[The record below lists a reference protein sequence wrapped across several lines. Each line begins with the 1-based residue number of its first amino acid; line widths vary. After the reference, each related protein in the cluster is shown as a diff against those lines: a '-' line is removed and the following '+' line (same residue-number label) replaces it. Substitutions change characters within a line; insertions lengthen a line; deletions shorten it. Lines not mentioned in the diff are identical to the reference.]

1 MPFTRLVYRV
11 HAVQRMA
18 QRNISAAE
26 VRHVLATGRVIED
39 YPNDTPYPSYL
50 MLGWVGTRPL
60 HVVAADNATDQETI
74 VITVYEP
81 DPRQWTPDFARRK
94 P

>member
-1 MPFTRLVYRV
+1 M
-11 HAVQRMA
+11 HALQWMA

-26 VRHVLATGRVIED
+26 LRHVLATGRVIED
-39 YPNDTPYPSYL
+39 YPNDTPCPSYL
-50 MLGWVGTRPL
+50 MLGWIGTRPL
-60 HVVAADNATDQETI
+60 HVVAADQATI

-81 DPRQWTPDFARRK
+81 DPRQWTPDYARRK